1 MYFVFFGKTTTE
13 LAKADAI
20 ACEYIE
26 AIRDNREFW
35 NAKSFVINTE
45 LSKTA
50 EFWLSNA
57 DKLAEAIAANQ
68 CQPKTIEQL
77 NDQDYAA
84 MNGFQAVK
92 PLPPN

>member
-1 MYFVFFGKTTTE
+1 MYFVFFGQTTTE

-35 NAKSFVINTE
+35 NAKSFVIN
-45 LSKTA
+45 SPIAKTA
-50 EFWLSNA
+50 EFWIANA
-57 DKLAEAIAANQ
+57 GSLAEAIAANQ
-68 CQPKTIEQL
+68 CQPKTIDQL
-77 NDQDYAA
+77 TAHDYAA
-84 MNGFQAVK
+84 MNGFQTVK